1 MLQCVVDTCEGQQDK
16 CMDDDMY
23 SMAKMDMDDKIMQM
37 ENYAISFD

>member
-23 SMAKMDMDDKIMQM
+23 TMAKMDMDDKIMYM
-37 ENYAISFD
+37 ETLALD